1 MLLWM
6 VLVLA
11 RESHFAKPSI
21 GEGGGKKQPPFYSD
35 MSCSHIFCKK
45 GSFFFIIREA
55 QKSYL
60 EHPVQKM
67 YSAVKFIRSDQ
78 PALKLLTG

>member
-6 VLVLA
+6 VLAFA

-21 GEGGGKKQPPFYSD
+21 GEGGGEKQPLFYSD

-55 QKSYL
+55 QK
-60 EHPVQKM
+60 
-67 YSAVKFIRSDQ
+67 
-78 PALKLLTG
+78 

>member
-1 MLLWM
+1 MG
-6 VLVLA
+6 LVLA

-21 GEGGGKKQPPFYSD
+21 GEGGGEKQPAFYSD
-35 MSCSHIFCKK
+35 MSYSHIFCKK

-60 EHPVQKM
+60 EHPAQKM
-67 YSAVKFIRSDQ
+67 YSAIKFIRSDQ
-78 PALKLLTG
+78 PALKLLTGWPS